1 MPPSASRDFSKPPLG
16 LQNAQLPLPKP
27 SKRLPTH
34 KRQRADTIRAS
45 DFALPSAPQITSG
58 SASRQVLLQA
68 PAPLADATVAGELP
82 RTRRSRSGTVTLA
95 SVAASTV
102 AARRPAG
109 RSNDGHLQELASPNR
124 GHKRTVAG
132 LPTIQMKTNSEPLK
146 LDAGDDEDDEL
157 LLKRGSTI
165 D

>member
-1 MPPSASRDFSKPPLG
+1 MPPSASRDLSGPLPE
-16 LQNAQLPLPKP
+16 LQEAHLSLPKP
-27 SKRLPTH
+27 SKRQPTH

-45 DFALPSAPQITSG
+45 DFALPSAAQITSG
-58 SASRQVLLQA
+58 SAPRPVSFQA
-68 PAPLADATVAGELP
+68 PVALAGASMAEEPP

-109 RSNDGHLQELASPNR
+109 RLNDGPPRELASPNR
-124 GHKRTVAG
+124 GHKRGITG
-132 LPTIQMKTNSEPLK
+132 LPTIQMRTNSEPLK

>member
-1 MPPSASRDFSKPPLG
+1 MPPSASREFSGPLPE
-16 LQNAQLPLPKP
+16 LQDAHLSHPKP
-27 SKRLPTH
+27 SKRQPTH

-45 DFALPSAPQITSG
+45 DFALPPAAQITSD
-58 SASRQVLLQA
+58 SASRQVSFQA
-68 PAPLADATVAGELP
+68 PAAQTDITMAEEPP

-95 SVAASTV
+95 SVAASTGV
-102 AARRPAG
+102 ARRPVG
-109 RSNDGHLQELASPNR
+109 RSNDGQPRDLASPNR
-124 GHKRTVAG
+124 GHKRGHTG
-132 LPTIQMKTNSEPLK
+132 LPTIHMKTNSEPLK